1 MDFTGRLY
9 YDFQAPDVW
18 RFFQVLIAAQQ
29 EGARLGLEWKAFP
42 AGGVPDQL
50 DGHTRL
56 LAAAE
61 IVRNDAVMN
70 HGAFVAA
77 VLTAIHAEGMPVD
90 SDEILPLALRLA
102 QLDEDFVAPGVLAT
116 HGRAHLRATHDEALT
131 LGVDAVPAVYRH
143 GPVVAIRTTAAITDG
158 SGLRRLE
165 MINSM
170 LDDDGL
176 WELRKP

>member
-1 MDFTGRLY
+1 MDFAGRLY
-9 YDFQAPDVW
+9 YDFLSADVW

-29 EGARLGLEWKAFP
+29 EGAKLGLEWKAFP
-42 AGGVPDQL
+42 AGGVPDSF

-61 IVRNDAVMN
+61 IVRTDAVMN

-77 VLTAIHAEGMPVD
+77 VLTAVHAERMSVE
-90 SDEILPLALRLA
+90 SDEIIPLALQLA
-102 QLDEDFVAPGVLAT
+102 QLDESFVVADQLVT
-116 HGRAHLRATHDEALT
+116 HGRVHLEASYDEATT
-131 LGVDAVPAVYRH
+131 LGVDAVPTVYRH
-143 GPVVAIRTTAAITDG
+143 GPVVAIRTTAAVTAG

>member
-29 EGARLGLEWKAFP
+29 EGARLGLEWKAFA
-42 AGGVPDQL
+42 AGGVPDEL

-61 IVRNDAVMN
+61 VVRNDAVMN

-77 VLTAIHAEGMPVD
+77 VLTAVHAEGMPVD
-90 SDEILPLALRLA
+90 RDEILPLALRLA
-102 QLDEDFVAPGVLAT
+102 QLDEDFLNPALLAT
-116 HGRAHLRATHDEALT
+116 QGRAHLNAALAEAET
-131 LGVDAVPAVYRH
+131 LGVDAVPTVYRH
-143 GPVVAIRTTAAITDG
+143 GPVVAIRTTAAVTAEINK
-158 SGLRRLE
+158 SRRYLE
-165 MINSM
+165 RCVAE
-170 LDDDGL
+170 G
-176 WELRKP
+176 